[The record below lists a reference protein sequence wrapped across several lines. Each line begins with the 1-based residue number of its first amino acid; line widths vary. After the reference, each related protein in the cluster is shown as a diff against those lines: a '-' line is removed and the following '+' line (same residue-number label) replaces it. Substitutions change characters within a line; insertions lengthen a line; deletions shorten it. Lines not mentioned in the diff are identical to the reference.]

1 MCESARR
8 IETTEAGT
16 ALSAW
21 PQATIEKFLEQI
33 PEAEKNKIVDIGTKQ
48 ELKLALQYLNERFK
62 ADTKRFEKNDQESWF
77 FKKIM
82 SVFSGKKESDLETN
96 KESIQQH
103 IEELANSININDDI
117 NTSEI
122 LKTTSETLCSILDI
136 CWWENN
142 IINWIYQVSEIEK
155 DENTMTS
162 ITKQVFK
169 LKLSKIFDYIKE
181 TKEKEFD
188 DVMKDNDLES
198 WAKLEQ
204 WNKISTEKKQIYEEL
219 ENAISKVL
227 L

>member
-8 IETTEAGT
+8 IETTEAGK

-33 PEAEKNKIVDIGTKQ
+33 PEAEKNKIVDIGTRQ
-48 ELKLALQYLNERFK
+48 ELKLALQSLNERFK
-62 ADTKRFEKNDQESWF
+62 ANTKMFEKNDQESWF

-103 IEELANSININDDI
+103 IEELADSISIDDDT

-155 DENTMTS
+155 NEDIMIS
-162 ITKQVFK
+162 ITKQVYK
-169 LKLSKIFDYIKE
+169 IQLSKILDHIKTTREEEFEGIMKNNDIKSFD
-181 TKEKEFD
+181 
-188 DVMKDNDLES
+188 
-198 WAKLEQ
+198 KLAQ
-204 WNKISTEKKQIYEEL
+204 WNMLNNKKLQEYQELEDAIKKIS
-219 ENAISKVL
+219 
-227 L
+227 